1 MTTKYPLELKTNNL
15 TLVPLSDGDL
25 ADLIQEWKQL
35 SGRQQDPEAVP
46 LLAGGPGGRNGEGEE
61 SSTLLVPERPHGPA
75 AVRESMFTI
84 QRIPAAE
91 NESLPLK
98 IPELQ
103 PVG

>member
-15 TLVPLSDGDL
+15 TLVPLSDRDL

-46 LLAGGPGGRNGEGEE
+46 LTGGQGGRNGEVKER
-61 SSTLLVPERPHGPA
+61 SALLVPERLHGPA
-75 AVRESMFTI
+75 AVREPMITI
-84 QRIPAAE
+84 HRIPAVE